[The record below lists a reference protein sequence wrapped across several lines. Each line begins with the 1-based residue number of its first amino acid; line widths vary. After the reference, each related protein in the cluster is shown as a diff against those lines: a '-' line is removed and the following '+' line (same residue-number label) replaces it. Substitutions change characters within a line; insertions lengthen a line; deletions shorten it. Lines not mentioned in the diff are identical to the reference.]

1 MKLMYVIGLI
11 LFIVFLNIGL
21 YLPSLFH
28 VDEDDIRKN
37 LMKLKNLQWFQNITK
52 DQRYKQLIVHDADV
66 RKCIG
71 RFNTRKIDRKSFQK
85 KYELKLKSILH
96 EKTKKLA

>member
-1 MKLMYVIGLI
+1 MKLMYIIGLI
-11 LFIVFLNIGL
+11 LFIIFLNIGL

-37 LMKLKNLQWFQNITK
+37 LKKLRELQWFQNITNNHT
-52 DQRYKQLIVHDADV
+52 YKQLIVHDADV

-71 RFNTRKIDRKSFQK
+71 RFNTGKIDRKSFQK
-85 KYELKLKSILH
+85 KYEYKLKSILH
-96 EKTKKLA
+96 EKTSRLA